1 MGLDRKIK
9 LFILTYGRLFLY
21 IIGAIVIFIFILK
34 SFDNY
39 VKEKDIK
46 KEQKEIVAKQ
56 ERMEENERRNYI
68 SKFIKYCES
77 KEIEKA
83 YEMLSIKC
91 KEEKYSNLEEFQ
103 NKFIKKI
110 FNLNIDNYK
119 IKKENDIYLVLLT
132 EDMLITGKTTNSNQI
147 NIRIE
152 NVNDGIFI
160 LD

>member
-21 IIGAIVIFIFILK
+21 IIGAIVIFIFVLK

-56 ERMEENERRNYI
+56 ERMDENEIRNYI

-91 KEEKYSNLEEFQ
+91 KEEKYNNLEEFQ